1 MWMPQTDA
9 KLLDKALADWRPVIK
24 MLGAFDPYLLG
35 YRTRDLGVEPE
46 LLKRVHP
53 GGGIIRPT
61 ILVDGRA
68 VATWT
73 RKRSGRKLSITV
85 SPFEAL
91 SGAIQAAIDREVG
104 DIGRFLELETLWEV
118 K

>member
-1 MWMPQTDA
+1 MWMLQTHGG
-9 KLLDKALADWRPVIK
+9 LLDEVPANEKPMIR

-35 YRTRDLGVEPE
+35 YRTRDLGVGPE

-61 ILVDGRA
+61 VLVDGRA

-73 RKRSGRKLSITV
+73 RKRAGRKLTITV
-85 SPFEAL
+85 SPFESL
-91 SGAIQAAIDREVG
+91 SDEVRAGIDEEVG
-104 DIGRFLELETLWEV
+104 DIGRFLGVETAWGVE
-118 K
+118 

>member
-1 MWMPQTDA
+1 MWMPQTHA
-9 KLLDKALADWRPVIK
+9 GLLDVVLSPDRSIIR

-35 YRTRDLGVEPE
+35 YRTRDLGVAPE
-46 LLKRVHP
+46 RLKLVHP

-68 VATWT
+68 IATWT
-73 RKRSGRKLSITV
+73 RKRMGRKLSITV
-85 SPFEAL
+85 SPFERISDVVRA
-91 SGAIQAAIDREVG
+91 GIDGEVE
-104 DIGRFLELETLWEV
+104 DIGRFMGLEASWEL

>member
-1 MWMPQTDA
+1 MWMPQTHA
-9 KLLDKALADWRPVIK
+9 GMLDQLMSDERPAIK

-35 YRTRDLGVEPE
+35 YRTRDLGVGPE

-61 ILVDGRA
+61 VLVDGQA

-73 RKRSGRKLSITV
+73 RKRTGRKLSITV
-85 SPFEAL
+85 SPFESL
-91 SGAIQAAIDREVG
+91 SNEVQAGIDREVE
-104 DIGRFLELETLWEV
+104 DIGRFLALEV
-118 K
+118 V